1 MFFCN
6 LQNLQNERNPWF
18 IEDFEQNRK
27 AIPLRIWIWGTEKYT
42 LHFRN
47 PNAVSSSTER
57 KSFILDDFGAKNTK
71 SFVHASETFLNKT
84 RFLTKF
90 KGFWRVL
97 IQADP
102 NLINILKSDQ
112 NVYFLKHFRE
122 SLNYVER
129 FVFCQKWEPSSHLMG
144 IGNIESPY
152 HISRNRPIISGK
164 ILVFR
169 AVCWSVPPINP
180 EWKPLYCVFKN
191 RVPFWSSSKRYEFF
205 GTQKGQL

>member
-1 MFFCN
+1 MELSFLIHDHDQLQKSLPFRDEKGQLQKRSKYLTKYYFHTAVTEINKILLFFCN

-18 IEDFEQNRK
+18 IKDFEQNRK

-71 SFVHASETFLNKT
+71 RFVYASETFLNKT

-102 NLINILKSDQ
+102 NLINIPKSDQ
-112 NVYFLKHFRE
+112 NVYFLKHLSTMLRDLFSAKNENLRVILWVSE
-122 SLNYVER
+122 ILNL
-129 FVFCQKWEPSSHLMG
+129 HT
-144 IGNIESPY
+144 ISPE
-152 HISRNRPIISGK
+152 I
-164 ILVFR
+164 V
-169 AVCWSVPPINP
+169 
-180 EWKPLYCVFKN
+180 
-191 RVPFWSSSKRYEFF
+191 
-205 GTQKGQL
+205 Q

>member
-1 MFFCN
+1 MDQKGQFQKRSKYLTKYYFHTAVTEINKNVLFFCN

-102 NLINILKSDQ
+102 NLINIPKSDQ
-112 NVYFLKHFRE
+112 NVYFLKHLSTMLRDLFSAKNENLRVILWVSE
-122 SLNYVER
+122 ILNL
-129 FVFCQKWEPSSHLMG
+129 HT
-144 IGNIESPY
+144 ISPE
-152 HISRNRPIISGK
+152 I
-164 ILVFR
+164 V
-169 AVCWSVPPINP
+169 
-180 EWKPLYCVFKN
+180 
-191 RVPFWSSSKRYEFF
+191 
-205 GTQKGQL
+205 Q

>member
-6 LQNLQNERNPWF
+6 LQNLQNKRNPWF

-71 SFVHASETFLNKT
+71 SFVHASEMFLNKT

-102 NLINILKSDQ
+102 NLINIPKSDQ
-112 NVYFLKHFRE
+112 NVYFLKHLSTMLRDLFSAKNENLRVILWVSE
-122 SLNYVER
+122 ILNL
-129 FVFCQKWEPSSHLMG
+129 HT
-144 IGNIESPY
+144 ISPE
-152 HISRNRPIISGK
+152 I
-164 ILVFR
+164 V
-169 AVCWSVPPINP
+169 
-180 EWKPLYCVFKN
+180 
-191 RVPFWSSSKRYEFF
+191 
-205 GTQKGQL
+205 Q

>member
-27 AIPLRIWIWGTEKYT
+27 AIPLCIWIWWTEKYT

-47 PNAVSSSTER
+47 PNAVSSLTER

-71 SFVHASETFLNKT
+71 SFVHASEMFLNKT

-102 NLINILKSDQ
+102 NLINIPKSDQ
-112 NVYFLKHFRE
+112 NVYFLKHLSTMLRDLFSAKNE
-122 SLNYVER
+122 N
-129 FVFCQKWEPSSHLMG
+129 LMG

-191 RVPFWSSSKRYEFF
+191 RVPFWSSSKRYKFF
-205 GTQKGQL
+205 RTQKGQL

>member
-1 MFFCN
+1 M
-6 LQNLQNERNPWF
+6 
-18 IEDFEQNRK
+18 
-27 AIPLRIWIWGTEKYT
+27 
-42 LHFRN
+42 
-47 PNAVSSSTER
+47 SSSTER

-112 NVYFLKHFRE
+112 NVYFLKHLSTMLRDLFSAKNE
-122 SLNYVER
+122 N
-129 FVFCQKWEPSSHLMG
+129 LMG